1 MLDDLNNTQAV
12 RRALEDHGDSME
24 PKDIRNWLAENGR
37 VLNSDQVNGALQ
49 WLLKKRAVEHVSQG
63 VWRIA
68 TEQPDPPEEKA
79 PDKTRQV
86 IPCYGL
92 YWDRSL
98 VSWGGGNKSLLGAKE
113 GAGHRVDFAEQ
124 IGGYVLYQ
132 YPKLTYVGR
141 ATSSLFDR
149 LKSHDHRL
157 PHWDKF
163 SWLGLKPVD
172 EAGGLGSP
180 SDHVSIEEMAIAM
193 EGFLLTVEKPRDNKK
208 GGDLLGDEYRQVA
221 DTRRTARQ
229 AR

>member
-1 MLDDLNNTQAV
+1 MSDDLYNTQAV
-12 RRALEDHGDSME
+12 LRALEDHGDSME
-24 PKDIRNWLAENGR
+24 PKDIRKWLAENGR
-37 VLNSDQVNGALQ
+37 VLRSSQVNGALQ

-68 TEQPDPPEEKA
+68 KVSEEKA

-86 IPCYGL
+86 IPCFGL

-98 VSWGGGNKSLLGAKE
+98 VSWGGGKKSLLGAKE

-124 IGGYVLYQ
+124 IGVYVLHQ
-132 YPKLTYVGR
+132 LLAVTYVGR

-157 PHWDKF
+157 PHWDQF

-180 SDHVSIEEMAIAM
+180 RDYVSIEEMAIAM
-193 EGFLLTVEKPRDNKK
+193 EGFLLTVKKPRDNKK

-221 DTRRTARQ
+221 DPRRTTRQ
-229 AR
+229 GR

>member
-1 MLDDLNNTQAV
+1 MEQKLNNKRAVLQILKYNRDRMTAKDILRRLEENGRAMDSAQV
-12 RRALEDHGDSME
+12 RRALWSLNKDH
-24 PKDIRNWLAENGR
+24 
-37 VLNSDQVNGALQ
+37 
-49 WLLKKRAVEHVSQG
+49 AVENVDRG

-68 TEQPDPPEEKA
+68 TEQA

-86 IPCYGL
+86 IPCFGL
-92 YWDRSL
+92 YWERSL
-98 VSWGGGNKSLLGAKE
+98 VSWAGGKSLLGAKE

-124 IGGYVLYQ
+124 IGVYVLYQ
-132 YPKLTYVGR
+132 YPRLTYVGST
-141 ATSSLFDR
+141 TSSLFDR
-149 LKSHDHRL
+149 LKSHHQRL
-157 PHWDKF
+157 LHWDKF

-193 EGFLLTVEKPRDNKK
+193 EGSLITVEKPQDNKK

-221 DTRRTARQ
+221 DPRRTARQ